1 MPRKKRFLKNG
12 RMIWNYIDMKRLEWE
27 YNALDSP
34 RVCNPNGSIFGEAM
48 EKFNSLIFTL
58 LNYHLSVRCVNH
70 DESQ

>member
-1 MPRKKRFLKNG
+1 
-12 RMIWNYIDMKRLEWE
+12 MKRLEWE

-34 RVCNPNGSIFGEAM
+34 RVCHPNGSVFGEAM
-48 EKFNSLIFTL
+48 EKFNSLIFML